1 MTDFNCVSFTGIV
14 AHHSGP
20 GFRRHVNT
28 ACSLAFAL
36 MNSPECAH
44 ASSASATRAACG
56 RLVNAAVAAVGPDLD
71 PGGKDFAR
79 FAALV
84 SAIQTGGESGAG
96 SYSDT
101 QDGDAGCQ
109 LEAALFL
116 QQLALFAPQTA
127 PPDRL
132 VRRLRPYL
140 SAKTPGLRRVAAAT
154 LRHVCERD
162 AGAVLRCSTDAVG
175 SDAGGYGTS
184 HGGYGTSHGGGLEAD
199 LLALLDGYGEV
210 DAKTASDATRA
221 LWLLTRANALDDP
234 AKAAKRLAAVAL
246 HAPGQ
251 DWGGN
256 EVDVTAVEDAGAG
269 DRDEGEGDENADR
282 KNIFRELSGR
292 SAPKLSTRVVAAA
305 MMSAI
310 PKLVSDHPAHFDL
323 ALARSSPGNK
333 WLVSVAHAIVD
344 LGYKLATCSV
354 ESLRPRGLAM
364 LTNLVCVLGESKD
377 PDVLGS
383 SLLEQFQAQVLS
395 ALRAAV
401 PDPATNSFQDSPDDP
416 LTPPNPIAD
425 PACIVEGM
433 ALAGEALTNNRV
445 TGGDVGAVR
454 RIVDFIARPAVAW
467 LEDANGGDRS
477 GMSKQT
483 ESMRSRL
490 FSALRDESECAE
502 GITCRV
508 RIATLRAC
516 AVAAV
521 HAPEALFA
529 KFPEGV
535 SVELGSQ
542 WAALTTRSSSLVGA
556 DLVTRSAV
564 ARDLARA
571 AGPTLEAL
579 ASTSL
584 SSKGTDGSSE
594 TRRAVIDACA
604 ESLNAAVDGSMALNT
619 HTSADDDDAAV
630 MEELFEPHNPPPG
643 AGGGTGG
650 DEVVARGGDVVSATR
665 ALRLALDSHSTSM
678 DSSAVNATSL
688 VAAVVAKTKSIRGD
702 DAFIRESVR
711 LLASSLNI
719 AIARGGSGPPIS
731 TVSTVS
737 NEWTVAVAALGA
749 ALASAAPSPASG
761 SAFVSL
767 ERLFVATSAHVR
779 EDLLCSPFLALAT
792 RAAVNDG
799 VQEAIPLL
807 SAAMRRCP
815 ADLGKLAAKQILTK
829 AASTA
834 TSGSLTASLASAAV
848 VAAAAYG
855 VDVSPDASDV
865 VDAIVGDARAD
876 ASVAAAALATCRL
889 NVLTVAVDD
898 VNGAERAR
906 AFLRR
911 HGAACA
917 SGTRARCSLAAAAA
931 ATDDVTR
938 GAHAVAA
945 AEGLKLWTAAVHLGR
960 GDLEAEAELV
970 SVFLPLVMD
979 AGGGCVGV
987 GYPPV
992 PALRAAAA
1000 KLVQMVAGVAPD
1012 GFRAAVSVLGDE
1024 SKRRLQS
1031 ALATGPGLASAPG
1044 GLAPPGTPPAISLG
1058 SRG

>member
-1 MTDFNCVSFTGIV
+1 M
-14 AHHSGP
+14 
-20 GFRRHVNT
+20 
-28 ACSLAFAL
+28 
-36 MNSPECAH
+36 
-44 ASSASATRAACG
+44 
-56 RLVNAAVAAVGPDLD
+56 
-71 PGGKDFAR
+71 
-79 FAALV
+79 
-84 SAIQTGGESGAG
+84 
-96 SYSDT
+96 
-101 QDGDAGCQ
+101 
-109 LEAALFL
+109 
-116 QQLALFAPQTA
+116 
-127 PPDRL
+127 
-132 VRRLRPYL
+132 
-140 SAKTPGLRRVAAAT
+140 
-154 LRHVCERD
+154 
-162 AGAVLRCSTDAVG
+162 
-175 SDAGGYGTS
+175 
-184 HGGYGTSHGGGLEAD
+184 
-199 LLALLDGYGEV
+199 LALLDGYGEV

-256 EVDVTAVEDAGAG
+256 DVDVTAAEDAGAG
-269 DRDEGEGDENADR
+269 ERDEGEGDENADR
-282 KNIFRELSGR
+282 KQKFRELSGR

-310 PKLVSDHPAHFDL
+310 PKLVSDHPAHLDL

-377 PDVLGS
+377 PDVPGS

-401 PDPATNSFQDSPDDP
+401 PDHTTNSFQDSPDDP
-416 LTPPNPIAD
+416 STPPNPIAD

-445 TGGDVGAVR
+445 TGGDAGAVR

-467 LEDANGGDRS
+467 LEDANGS
-477 GMSKQT
+477 GMSKQS
-483 ESMRSRL
+483 ESTRSRL

-521 HAPEALFA
+521 HAPDALFA

-542 WAALTTRSSSLVGA
+542 WAALTTRSPTLVGA

-604 ESLNAAVDGSMALNT
+604 ESLNAAVDGSMALKT
-619 HTSADDDDAAV
+619 HTNADDDDAAV
-630 MEELFEPHNPPPG
+630 MEELFEPLNPPPG
-643 AGGGTGG
+643 AGDGSGG

-665 ALRLALDSHSTSM
+665 ALRLALEDDSTSM

-737 NEWTVAVAALGA
+737 NEWTVATAALGA
-749 ALASAAPSPASG
+749 ALASGAPSPANG

-767 ERLFVATSAHVR
+767 ERLFVATSAPVR
-779 EDLLCSPFLALAT
+779 EDLLCAPFLALAT

-855 VDVSPDASDV
+855 VDVSPDAFDV

-889 NVLTVAVDD
+889 NVLTVAADD

-987 GYPPV
+987 GYAPV

-1031 ALATGPGLASAPG
+1031 ALATGSGLASAPG

>member
-1 MTDFNCVSFTGIV
+1 M
-14 AHHSGP
+14 AHESGP

-184 HGGYGTSHGGGLEAD
+184 HGGGLEAD

-210 DAKTASDATRA
+210 DRKTASDATRA

-256 EVDVTAVEDAGAG
+256 EVDVTAAEDAGAG

-282 KNIFRELSGR
+282 RENIFRELSGR

-310 PKLVSDHPAHFDL
+310 PKLVSNHPAHLDL

-377 PDVLGS
+377 PDVPGS

-401 PDPATNSFQDSPDDP
+401 PDPTTNSFEVDDNDP
-416 LTPPNPIAD
+416 STPPNPIAD

-445 TGGDVGAVR
+445 TGGDAGAVR
-454 RIVDFIARPAVAW
+454 RIVEFIARPAVAW
-467 LEDANGGDRS
+467 LEDANGGDGS

-483 ESMRSRL
+483 ESTRSRL

-508 RIATLRAC
+508 RIVTLRAC

-556 DLVTRSAV
+556 DLVHRAAV

-584 SSKGTDGSSE
+584 SSKGTDGSEE

-604 ESLNAAVDGSMALNT
+604 ESLNAAVDGSMALNA
-619 HTSADDDDAAV
+619 HTNADDDDAAF
-630 MEELFEPHNPPPG
+630 MEELFEPLNPPPG

-665 ALRLALDSHSTSM
+665 ALRLALDSHDSTSM
-678 DSSAVNATSL
+678 DSSAVNAVSL
-688 VAAVVAKTKSIRGD
+688 VAAVVAKTKSFRGD

-719 AIARGGSGPPIS
+719 AIARGGSGSSIS

-749 ALASAAPSPASG
+749 ALASAAPSPANG

-779 EDLLCSPFLALAT
+779 EDLLCAPFLALAT

-815 ADLGKLAAKQILTK
+815 ADLGGLAAKQILTTAMK
-829 AASTA
+829 ATTFTA
-834 TSGSLTASLASAAV
+834 TSGSLTASLASAAMI
-848 VAAAAYG
+848 AAAAYG
-855 VDVSPDASDV
+855 VDVPPDASDV

-889 NVLTVAVDD
+889 NVLTVAADD
-898 VNGAERAR
+898 VEGCERAR

-970 SVFLPLVMD
+970 SVFLPLIMD

-1031 ALATGPGLASAPG
+1031 ALATGVNTGVGTSAPG
-1044 GLAPPGTPPAISLG
+1044 QLAPPGTPPAISLG

>member
-1 MTDFNCVSFTGIV
+1 
-14 AHHSGP
+14 
-20 GFRRHVNT
+20 
-28 ACSLAFAL
+28 

-162 AGAVLRCSTDAVG
+162 AGAVLRCSADTVG

-256 EVDVTAVEDAGAG
+256 DVDVTAAEDAGAG
-269 DRDEGEGDENADR
+269 ERDEGEGDENADR
-282 KNIFRELSGR
+282 KQKFRELSGR

-310 PKLVSDHPAHFDL
+310 PKLVSNHPAHFDL
-323 ALARSSPGNK
+323 ALARSSLGNK

-377 PDVLGS
+377 PDVPGS

-401 PDPATNSFQDSPDDP
+401 PDHTTNSFQDSPDDP
-416 LTPPNPIAD
+416 STPPNPIAD

-445 TGGDVGAVR
+445 TGGDAGAVR

-467 LEDANGGDRS
+467 LEDANGS
-477 GMSKQT
+477 GMSKQS
-483 ESMRSRL
+483 ESTRSRL

-535 SVELGSQ
+535 SVSLGSK
-542 WAALTTRSSSLVGA
+542 WLLLTTRSPSLVGA

-604 ESLNAAVDGSMALNT
+604 DCLNAAVDGSMALNA
-619 HTSADDDDAAV
+619 HTNADDDDAAV
-630 MEELFEPHNPPPG
+630 MEELFEPLNPPPG
-643 AGGGTGG
+643 AGDGSGG

-665 ALRLALDSHSTSM
+665 ALRLALEDDSTSM

-737 NEWTVAVAALGA
+737 NEWTVATAALGA
-749 ALASAAPSPASG
+749 ALASGAPSPANG

-767 ERLFVATSAHVR
+767 ERLFVATSAPVR
-779 EDLLCSPFLALAT
+779 EDLLCAPFLALAT

-889 NVLTVAVDD
+889 NVLTVAADD

-987 GYPPV
+987 GYAPV

-1012 GFRAAVSVLGDE
+1012 GFRAAVSALGDE

>member
-1 MTDFNCVSFTGIV
+1 M
-14 AHHSGP
+14 AHESGP

-162 AGAVLRCSTDAVG
+162 AGAVLRCSADAVG
-175 SDAGGYGTS
+175 SDV
-184 HGGYGTSHGGGLEAD
+184 GGYGTSHGGGLEAD
-199 LLALLDGYGEV
+199 LLALLDGYGDA

-256 EVDVTAVEDAGAG
+256 EVDVTAAEDAGSG
-269 DRDEGEGDENADR
+269 ERDEGEGDENAER
-282 KNIFRELSGR
+282 KQKFQELSGR

-310 PKLVSDHPAHFDL
+310 PKLVSNHPAHLDL

-333 WLVSVAHAIVD
+333 WLVGVAHAIVD

-377 PDVLGS
+377 PDVPGS

-401 PDPATNSFQDSPDDP
+401 PDPTTNSFQDSPDDP
-416 LTPPNPIAD
+416 STPPNPIAD

-467 LEDANGGDRS
+467 LGRKENGDGS

-483 ESMRSRL
+483 ESTRSRL

-535 SVELGSQ
+535 SVSLGSK
-542 WAALTTRSSSLVGA
+542 WLLLTTRSPSLVGA

-564 ARDLARA
+564 AKDLARA

-584 SSKGTDGSSE
+584 RKSSGTEDGGE
-594 TRRAVIDACA
+594 GMRRAVIDACA
-604 ESLNAAVDGSMALNT
+604 ECLNAAVDGSMALNT
-619 HTSADDDDAAV
+619 HTNADDDDAAV
-630 MEELFEPHNPPPG
+630 MEELFEPLNPPPG
-643 AGGGTGG
+643 AGGGSGG

-665 ALRLALDSHSTSM
+665 ALRLALDSHDSTSM
-678 DSSAVNATSL
+678 DSSAVNAVSL
-688 VAAVVAKTKSIRGD
+688 VAAVVAKTKSFRGD
-702 DAFIRESVR
+702 DGFIRESAR

-719 AIARGGSGPPIS
+719 AIARGGSGPSIS

-737 NEWTVAVAALGA
+737 NEWTVAAAALGA
-749 ALASAAPSPASG
+749 ALASGAPSPANG

-779 EDLLCSPFLALAT
+779 EDLLCAPFLALAT
-792 RAAVNDG
+792 RVAVNDG

-807 SAAMRRCP
+807 SAAMRQCP
-815 ADLGKLAAKQILTK
+815 ADLGGLAAKQILTTAMK
-829 AASTA
+829 ATSTA
-834 TSGSLTASLASAAV
+834 TSVSLTASLASATMI
-848 VAAAAYG
+848 AAASYG

-865 VDAIVGDARAD
+865 VDAIVGDARVD
-876 ASVAAAALATCRL
+876 ASVAAAALATVRL

-945 AEGLKLWTAAVHLGR
+945 AEVLKLWTAAVHLGK

>member
-1 MTDFNCVSFTGIV
+1 
-14 AHHSGP
+14 
-20 GFRRHVNT
+20 
-28 ACSLAFAL
+28 
-36 MNSPECAH
+36 
-44 ASSASATRAACG
+44 
-56 RLVNAAVAAVGPDLD
+56 
-71 PGGKDFAR
+71 
-79 FAALV
+79 
-84 SAIQTGGESGAG
+84 
-96 SYSDT
+96 
-101 QDGDAGCQ
+101 
-109 LEAALFL
+109 
-116 QQLALFAPQTA
+116 
-127 PPDRL
+127 
-132 VRRLRPYL
+132 
-140 SAKTPGLRRVAAAT
+140 
-154 LRHVCERD
+154 
-162 AGAVLRCSTDAVG
+162 
-175 SDAGGYGTS
+175 
-184 HGGYGTSHGGGLEAD
+184 
-199 LLALLDGYGEV
+199 
-210 DAKTASDATRA
+210 
-221 LWLLTRANALDDP
+221 
-234 AKAAKRLAAVAL
+234 
-246 HAPGQ
+246 
-251 DWGGN
+251 
-256 EVDVTAVEDAGAG
+256 
-269 DRDEGEGDENADR
+269 
-282 KNIFRELSGR
+282 
-292 SAPKLSTRVVAAA
+292 
-305 MMSAI
+305 
-310 PKLVSDHPAHFDL
+310 
-323 ALARSSPGNK
+323 
-333 WLVSVAHAIVD
+333 
-344 LGYKLATCSV
+344 
-354 ESLRPRGLAM
+354 
-364 LTNLVCVLGESKD
+364 
-377 PDVLGS
+377 
-383 SLLEQFQAQVLS
+383 
-395 ALRAAV
+395 
-401 PDPATNSFQDSPDDP
+401 
-416 LTPPNPIAD
+416 
-425 PACIVEGM
+425 
-433 ALAGEALTNNRV
+433 
-445 TGGDVGAVR
+445 
-454 RIVDFIARPAVAW
+454 
-467 LEDANGGDRS
+467 
-477 GMSKQT
+477 
-483 ESMRSRL
+483 
-490 FSALRDESECAE
+490 
-502 GITCRV
+502 
-508 RIATLRAC
+508 
-516 AVAAV
+516 
-521 HAPEALFA
+521 
-529 KFPEGV
+529 
-535 SVELGSQ
+535 
-542 WAALTTRSSSLVGA
+542 
-556 DLVTRSAV
+556 
-564 ARDLARA
+564 
-571 AGPTLEAL
+571 
-579 ASTSL
+579 
-584 SSKGTDGSSE
+584 
-594 TRRAVIDACA
+594 VIDACA
-604 ESLNAAVDGSMALNT
+604 DCLNAAVDGSMALNA
-619 HTSADDDDAAV
+619 HTNADDDDAAV
-630 MEELFEPHNPPPG
+630 MEELFEPLNPPPG
-643 AGGGTGG
+643 AGDGSGG

-665 ALRLALDSHSTSM
+665 ALRLALEDDSTSM

-737 NEWTVAVAALGA
+737 TVSNEWTVATAALGA
-749 ALASAAPSPASG
+749 ALASGAPSPANG

-767 ERLFVATSAHVR
+767 ERLFVATSAPVR
-779 EDLLCSPFLALAT
+779 EDLLCAPFLALAT

-889 NVLTVAVDD
+889 NVLTVAADD

-987 GYPPV
+987 GYAPV

-1012 GFRAAVSVLGDE
+1012 GFRAAVSALGDE

>member
-1 MTDFNCVSFTGIV
+1 M

-162 AGAVLRCSTDAVG
+162 AGAVLRCSADTVG
-175 SDAGGYGTS
+175 SDA
-184 HGGYGTSHGGGLEAD
+184 GGYGTSHGGGLEAD

-210 DAKTASDATRA
+210 DRKTASDATRA

-269 DRDEGEGDENADR
+269 ERDEGEGDENADR
-282 KNIFRELSGR
+282 KQKFRELSGR

-310 PKLVSDHPAHFDL
+310 PKLVSNHPAHLDL
-323 ALARSSPGNK
+323 ALARSSLGNK

-377 PDVLGS
+377 PDVPGS

-401 PDPATNSFQDSPDDP
+401 PDPTTNSFEVDDNDP
-416 LTPPNPIAD
+416 STPPNPIAD

-467 LEDANGGDRS
+467 LEGSNGS

-483 ESMRSRL
+483 STSRL

-535 SVELGSQ
+535 SVSLGSQ
-542 WAALTTRSSSLVGA
+542 WAALTTRSPSLVGA
-556 DLVTRSAV
+556 DLVTRLAV
-564 ARDLARA
+564 ARDLVRA

-604 ESLNAAVDGSMALNT
+604 ESLNAAVDGSMALKT
-619 HTSADDDDAAV
+619 HTNADDDDAAV
-630 MEELFEPHNPPPG
+630 MEELFEPLNPPPG
-643 AGGGTGG
+643 AGGGSGG

-665 ALRLALDSHSTSM
+665 ALRLALDSHDSTSM
-678 DSSAVNATSL
+678 DSSAVNAVSL
-688 VAAVVAKTKSIRGD
+688 VAAVVAKTKSFRGD

-719 AIARGGSGPPIS
+719 AIARGGSGPPVS

-749 ALASAAPSPASG
+749 ALASGAPSPANG

-779 EDLLCSPFLALAT
+779 EDLLCAPFLALAT

-815 ADLGKLAAKQILTK
+815 ADLGGLAAKQILTTALK
-829 AASTA
+829 ATTFTA
-834 TSGSLTASLASAAV
+834 TSGSLTASLASAAM
-848 VAAAAYG
+848 VAAASYG

-876 ASVAAAALATCRL
+876 ASVAAAALATVRL

-945 AEGLKLWTAAVHLGR
+945 AEGLKLWTAAVHLGK

-1031 ALATGPGLASAPG
+1031 ALATGSGLASAPG

>member
-1 MTDFNCVSFTGIV
+1 V

-162 AGAVLRCSTDAVG
+162 AGAVLRCSADTVV
-175 SDAGGYGTS
+175 SDA
-184 HGGYGTSHGGGLEAD
+184 GGYGTSHGGGLEAD

-256 EVDVTAVEDAGAG
+256 EVDVTAAEDAGAG
-269 DRDEGEGDENADR
+269 ERDEGEGDENAER
-282 KNIFRELSGR
+282 KQKFRELSGR

-310 PKLVSDHPAHFDL
+310 PKLVSDHPAHLDL

-377 PDVLGS
+377 PDVPGS

-401 PDPATNSFQDSPDDP
+401 PDPTTNSFQDSPGDP
-416 LTPPNPIAD
+416 STPPNPIAD

-433 ALAGEALTNNRV
+433 ALAGEALTNSRV

-467 LEDANGGDRS
+467 LEDANGDS
-477 GMSKQT
+477 GMSKQS
-483 ESMRSRL
+483 ESTRSRL

-529 KFPEGV
+529 KFPDGV
-535 SVELGSQ
+535 SVSLGSQ

-584 SSKGTDGSSE
+584 RKSSGTDGGGGE
-594 TRRAVIDACA
+594 GTRRAVIDACA
-604 ESLNAAVDGSMALNT
+604 DCLNAAVDGSMILNT
-619 HTSADDDDAAV
+619 HTDADDDDAAV
-630 MEELFEPHNPPPG
+630 MEELFEPLNPPPG
-643 AGGGTGG
+643 GSRGGSGG

-665 ALRLALDSHSTSM
+665 ALRLALDSHDSTSM
-678 DSSAVNATSL
+678 DSSAVIATSL
-688 VAAVVAKTKSIRGD
+688 VAALVAKTKSFRGD
-702 DAFIRESVR
+702 DGFIRESVR

-737 NEWTVAVAALGA
+737 NEWTVATAALGA
-749 ALASAAPSPASG
+749 ALASGAPSPANG

-767 ERLFVATSAHVR
+767 ERLFVATSAPVR
-779 EDLLCSPFLALAT
+779 EDLLCAPFLALAT

-815 ADLGKLAAKQILTK
+815 ADLGKLAAKQILTTAMK
-829 AASTA
+829 ATTSTA

-855 VDVSPDASDV
+855 VDVTPDAFDV

-889 NVLTVAVDD
+889 NVLTVAADD

-945 AEGLKLWTAAVHLGR
+945 AEGLKLWTAAVHLGK

-1012 GFRAAVSVLGDE
+1012 GFRAAVSALGDE

-1031 ALATGPGLASAPG
+1031 ALATGSGGSGVGASAPG

>member
-1 MTDFNCVSFTGIV
+1 M
-14 AHHSGP
+14 AHESGP

-256 EVDVTAVEDAGAG
+256 DVDVTAAEDAGAG
-269 DRDEGEGDENADR
+269 ERDEGEGDENADR
-282 KNIFRELSGR
+282 KQKFRELSGR

-310 PKLVSDHPAHFDL
+310 PKLVSNHPAHFDL
-323 ALARSSPGNK
+323 ALARSSLGNK

-377 PDVLGS
+377 PDVPGS

-401 PDPATNSFQDSPDDP
+401 PDPTTNSFQDSPGDP
-416 LTPPNPIAD
+416 STPPNPIAD

-445 TGGDVGAVR
+445 TGGDAGAVR

-467 LEDANGGDRS
+467 LEDANGS
-477 GMSKQT
+477 GMSKQS
-483 ESMRSRL
+483 ESTRSRL

-521 HAPEALFA
+521 HAPDALFA
-529 KFPEGV
+529 KFPEGA

-542 WAALTTRSSSLVGA
+542 WAALTTRSPTLVGA

-604 ESLNAAVDGSMALNT
+604 DCLNAAVDGSMALNA
-619 HTSADDDDAAV
+619 HTNADDDDAAV
-630 MEELFEPHNPPPG
+630 MEELFEPLNPPPG
-643 AGGGTGG
+643 AGDGSGG

-665 ALRLALDSHSTSM
+665 ALRLALEDDSTSM

-737 NEWTVAVAALGA
+737 NEWTVATAALGA
-749 ALASAAPSPASG
+749 ALASGAPSPANG

-779 EDLLCSPFLALAT
+779 EDLLCAPFLALAT

-889 NVLTVAVDD
+889 NVLTVAADD

-987 GYPPV
+987 GYAPV

-1012 GFRAAVSVLGDE
+1012 GFRAAVSALGDE

>member
-1 MTDFNCVSFTGIV
+1 M
-14 AHHSGP
+14 AHESGP

-162 AGAVLRCSTDAVG
+162 AGAVLRCSADTVG

-256 EVDVTAVEDAGAG
+256 DVDVTAAEDAGAG
-269 DRDEGEGDENADR
+269 ERDEGEGDENADR
-282 KNIFRELSGR
+282 KQKFRELSGR

-310 PKLVSDHPAHFDL
+310 PKLVSNHPAHFDL
-323 ALARSSPGNK
+323 ALARSSLGNK

-377 PDVLGS
+377 PDVPGS

-401 PDPATNSFQDSPDDP
+401 PDHTTNSFQDSPDDP
-416 LTPPNPIAD
+416 STPPNPIAD

-445 TGGDVGAVR
+445 TGGDAGAVR

-467 LEDANGGDRS
+467 LEDANGS
-477 GMSKQT
+477 GMSKQS
-483 ESMRSRL
+483 ESTRSRL

-521 HAPEALFA
+521 HAPDALFA
-529 KFPEGV
+529 KFPEGA

-542 WAALTTRSSSLVGA
+542 WAALTTRSPTLVGA

-604 ESLNAAVDGSMALNT
+604 ESLNAAVDGSMALKT
-619 HTSADDDDAAV
+619 HTNADDDDAAV
-630 MEELFEPHNPPPG
+630 MEELFEPLNPPPG
-643 AGGGTGG
+643 AGDGSGG

-665 ALRLALDSHSTSM
+665 ALRLALEDDSTSM

-737 NEWTVAVAALGA
+737 NEWTVATAALGA
-749 ALASAAPSPASG
+749 ALASGAPSPANG

-767 ERLFVATSAHVR
+767 ERLFVATSAPVR
-779 EDLLCSPFLALAT
+779 EDLLCAPFLALAT

-889 NVLTVAVDD
+889 NVLTVAADD

-987 GYPPV
+987 GYAPV

-1012 GFRAAVSVLGDE
+1012 GFRAAVSALGDE

>member
-1 MTDFNCVSFTGIV
+1 M
-14 AHHSGP
+14 AHESGP

-162 AGAVLRCSTDAVG
+162 AGAVLRCSADTVG

-256 EVDVTAVEDAGAG
+256 DVDVTAAEDAGAG
-269 DRDEGEGDENADR
+269 ERDEGEGDENADR
-282 KNIFRELSGR
+282 KQKFRELSGR
-292 SAPKLSTRVVAAA
+292 SAPKLSTRVAAAA

-310 PKLVSDHPAHFDL
+310 PKLVSDHPAHLDL

-333 WLVSVAHAIVD
+333 WLVGVAHAIVD

-377 PDVLGS
+377 PDVPGS

-401 PDPATNSFQDSPDDP
+401 PDHTTNSFQDSPDDP
-416 LTPPNPIAD
+416 STPPNPIAD

-445 TGGDVGAVR
+445 TGGDAGAVR

-467 LEDANGGDRS
+467 LEDANGS
-477 GMSKQT
+477 GMSKQS
-483 ESMRSRL
+483 ESTRSRL

-521 HAPEALFA
+521 HAPDALFA

-542 WAALTTRSSSLVGA
+542 WAALTTRSPTLVGA

-604 ESLNAAVDGSMALNT
+604 DCLNAAVDGSMALNA
-619 HTSADDDDAAV
+619 HTNADDDDAAV
-630 MEELFEPHNPPPG
+630 MEELFEPLNPPPG
-643 AGGGTGG
+643 AGDGSGG

-665 ALRLALDSHSTSM
+665 ALRLALEDDSTSM

-737 NEWTVAVAALGA
+737 NEWTVATAALGA
-749 ALASAAPSPASG
+749 ALASGAPSPANG

-767 ERLFVATSAHVR
+767 ERLFVATSAPVR
-779 EDLLCSPFLALAT
+779 EDLLCAPFLALAT

-889 NVLTVAVDD
+889 NVLTVAADD

-987 GYPPV
+987 GYAPV

-1012 GFRAAVSVLGDE
+1012 GFRAAVSALGDE

>member
-1 MTDFNCVSFTGIV
+1 M
-14 AHHSGP
+14 AHESGP

-162 AGAVLRCSTDAVG
+162 AGAVLRCSADTVG

-256 EVDVTAVEDAGAG
+256 DVDVTAAEDAGAG
-269 DRDEGEGDENADR
+269 ERDEGEGDENADR
-282 KNIFRELSGR
+282 KQKFRELSGR

-310 PKLVSDHPAHFDL
+310 PKLVSNHPAHFDL
-323 ALARSSPGNK
+323 ALARSSLGNK

-377 PDVLGS
+377 PDVPGS

-401 PDPATNSFQDSPDDP
+401 PDHTTNSFQDSPDDP
-416 LTPPNPIAD
+416 STPPNPIAD

-445 TGGDVGAVR
+445 TGGDAGAVR

-467 LEDANGGDRS
+467 LEDANGS
-477 GMSKQT
+477 GMSKQS
-483 ESMRSRL
+483 ESTRSRL

-521 HAPEALFA
+521 HAPDALFA
-529 KFPEGV
+529 KFPEGA

-542 WAALTTRSSSLVGA
+542 WAALTTRSPTLVGA

-604 ESLNAAVDGSMALNT
+604 DCLNAAVDGSMALNA
-619 HTSADDDDAAV
+619 HTNADDDDAAV
-630 MEELFEPHNPPPG
+630 MEELFEPLNPPPG
-643 AGGGTGG
+643 AGDGSGG

-665 ALRLALDSHSTSM
+665 ALRLALEDDSTSM

-737 NEWTVAVAALGA
+737 NEWTVATAALGA
-749 ALASAAPSPASG
+749 ALASGAPSPANG

-767 ERLFVATSAHVR
+767 ERLFVATSAPVR
-779 EDLLCSPFLALAT
+779 EDLLCAPFLALAT

-889 NVLTVAVDD
+889 NVLTVAADD

-987 GYPPV
+987 GYAPV

-1012 GFRAAVSVLGDE
+1012 GFRAAVSALGDE

>member
-1 MTDFNCVSFTGIV
+1 
-14 AHHSGP
+14 
-20 GFRRHVNT
+20 
-28 ACSLAFAL
+28 
-36 MNSPECAH
+36 
-44 ASSASATRAACG
+44 
-56 RLVNAAVAAVGPDLD
+56 
-71 PGGKDFAR
+71 
-79 FAALV
+79 
-84 SAIQTGGESGAG
+84 
-96 SYSDT
+96 
-101 QDGDAGCQ
+101 
-109 LEAALFL
+109 
-116 QQLALFAPQTA
+116 
-127 PPDRL
+127 
-132 VRRLRPYL
+132 
-140 SAKTPGLRRVAAAT
+140 
-154 LRHVCERD
+154 
-162 AGAVLRCSTDAVG
+162 
-175 SDAGGYGTS
+175 
-184 HGGYGTSHGGGLEAD
+184 
-199 LLALLDGYGEV
+199 
-210 DAKTASDATRA
+210 
-221 LWLLTRANALDDP
+221 
-234 AKAAKRLAAVAL
+234 
-246 HAPGQ
+246 
-251 DWGGN
+251 
-256 EVDVTAVEDAGAG
+256 
-269 DRDEGEGDENADR
+269 
-282 KNIFRELSGR
+282 
-292 SAPKLSTRVVAAA
+292 
-305 MMSAI
+305 
-310 PKLVSDHPAHFDL
+310 
-323 ALARSSPGNK
+323 
-333 WLVSVAHAIVD
+333 
-344 LGYKLATCSV
+344 
-354 ESLRPRGLAM
+354 
-364 LTNLVCVLGESKD
+364 
-377 PDVLGS
+377 
-383 SLLEQFQAQVLS
+383 
-395 ALRAAV
+395 
-401 PDPATNSFQDSPDDP
+401 
-416 LTPPNPIAD
+416 
-425 PACIVEGM
+425 
-433 ALAGEALTNNRV
+433 
-445 TGGDVGAVR
+445 
-454 RIVDFIARPAVAW
+454 
-467 LEDANGGDRS
+467 
-477 GMSKQT
+477 
-483 ESMRSRL
+483 
-490 FSALRDESECAE
+490 
-502 GITCRV
+502 
-508 RIATLRAC
+508 
-516 AVAAV
+516 
-521 HAPEALFA
+521 
-529 KFPEGV
+529 
-535 SVELGSQ
+535 
-542 WAALTTRSSSLVGA
+542 
-556 DLVTRSAV
+556 
-564 ARDLARA
+564 
-571 AGPTLEAL
+571 
-579 ASTSL
+579 
-584 SSKGTDGSSE
+584 
-594 TRRAVIDACA
+594 VIDACA
-604 ESLNAAVDGSMALNT
+604 ESLNAAVDGSMILNT
-619 HTSADDDDAAV
+619 HTNADDDDAAV
-630 MEELFEPHNPPPG
+630 MEELFEPLNPPPG
-643 AGGGTGG
+643 RSRGGVGG

-665 ALRLALDSHSTSM
+665 ALRLALDAHDSTSM
-678 DSSAVNATSL
+678 DSSAVNAVSL
-688 VAAVVAKTKSIRGD
+688 VAAVVAKTKSFRGD

-719 AIARGGSGPPIS
+719 AIARGGSGPHVS

-749 ALASAAPSPASG
+749 ALASGAPSPANG

-779 EDLLCSPFLALAT
+779 EDLLCAPFLALAT

-889 NVLTVAVDD
+889 NVLTVAADD

-987 GYPPV
+987 GYAPV

-1012 GFRAAVSVLGDE
+1012 GFRAAVSALGDE

>member
-1 MTDFNCVSFTGIV
+1 M
-14 AHHSGP
+14 AHESGP

-162 AGAVLRCSTDAVG
+162 AGAVLRCSADTVG

-256 EVDVTAVEDAGAG
+256 DVDVTAAEDAGAG
-269 DRDEGEGDENADR
+269 ERDEGEGDENADR

-323 ALARSSPGNK
+323 ALARSSLGNK

-377 PDVLGS
+377 PDVPGS

-401 PDPATNSFQDSPDDP
+401 PDHTTNSFQDSPDDP
-416 LTPPNPIAD
+416 STPPNPIAD

-445 TGGDVGAVR
+445 TGGDAGAVR

-467 LEDANGGDRS
+467 LEDANGS
-477 GMSKQT
+477 GMSKQS
-483 ESMRSRL
+483 ESTRSRL

-521 HAPEALFA
+521 HAPDALFA
-529 KFPEGV
+529 KFPEGA

-542 WAALTTRSSSLVGA
+542 WAALTTRSPTLVGA

-604 ESLNAAVDGSMALNT
+604 ESLNAAVDGSMALKT
-619 HTSADDDDAAV
+619 HTNADDDDAAV
-630 MEELFEPHNPPPG
+630 MEELFEPLNPPPG
-643 AGGGTGG
+643 AGGGSGG

-665 ALRLALDSHSTSM
+665 ALRLALDSHDSTSM
-678 DSSAVNATSL
+678 DSSAVNAVSL
-688 VAAVVAKTKSIRGD
+688 VAAVVAKTKSFRGD
-702 DAFIRESVR
+702 DGFIRESVR

-749 ALASAAPSPASG
+749 ALASGAPSPANG

-779 EDLLCSPFLALAT
+779 EDLLCAPFLALAT

-848 VAAAAYG
+848 VAAAACG
-855 VDVSPDASDV
+855 VDVSPDAFDV

-889 NVLTVAVDD
+889 NVLTVAADD

-987 GYPPV
+987 GYAPV

-1012 GFRAAVSVLGDE
+1012 GFRAAVSALGDE

>member
-1 MTDFNCVSFTGIV
+1 
-14 AHHSGP
+14 
-20 GFRRHVNT
+20 
-28 ACSLAFAL
+28 
-36 MNSPECAH
+36 
-44 ASSASATRAACG
+44 
-56 RLVNAAVAAVGPDLD
+56 
-71 PGGKDFAR
+71 
-79 FAALV
+79 
-84 SAIQTGGESGAG
+84 
-96 SYSDT
+96 
-101 QDGDAGCQ
+101 
-109 LEAALFL
+109 
-116 QQLALFAPQTA
+116 
-127 PPDRL
+127 
-132 VRRLRPYL
+132 
-140 SAKTPGLRRVAAAT
+140 
-154 LRHVCERD
+154 
-162 AGAVLRCSTDAVG
+162 
-175 SDAGGYGTS
+175 
-184 HGGYGTSHGGGLEAD
+184 
-199 LLALLDGYGEV
+199 
-210 DAKTASDATRA
+210 
-221 LWLLTRANALDDP
+221 
-234 AKAAKRLAAVAL
+234 
-246 HAPGQ
+246 
-251 DWGGN
+251 
-256 EVDVTAVEDAGAG
+256 
-269 DRDEGEGDENADR
+269 
-282 KNIFRELSGR
+282 
-292 SAPKLSTRVVAAA
+292 
-305 MMSAI
+305 
-310 PKLVSDHPAHFDL
+310 
-323 ALARSSPGNK
+323 
-333 WLVSVAHAIVD
+333 
-344 LGYKLATCSV
+344 
-354 ESLRPRGLAM
+354 
-364 LTNLVCVLGESKD
+364 
-377 PDVLGS
+377 
-383 SLLEQFQAQVLS
+383 
-395 ALRAAV
+395 
-401 PDPATNSFQDSPDDP
+401 
-416 LTPPNPIAD
+416 
-425 PACIVEGM
+425 
-433 ALAGEALTNNRV
+433 
-445 TGGDVGAVR
+445 
-454 RIVDFIARPAVAW
+454 
-467 LEDANGGDRS
+467 
-477 GMSKQT
+477 
-483 ESMRSRL
+483 
-490 FSALRDESECAE
+490 
-502 GITCRV
+502 
-508 RIATLRAC
+508 
-516 AVAAV
+516 
-521 HAPEALFA
+521 
-529 KFPEGV
+529 
-535 SVELGSQ
+535 
-542 WAALTTRSSSLVGA
+542 
-556 DLVTRSAV
+556 
-564 ARDLARA
+564 
-571 AGPTLEAL
+571 
-579 ASTSL
+579 
-584 SSKGTDGSSE
+584 
-594 TRRAVIDACA
+594 
-604 ESLNAAVDGSMALNT
+604 
-619 HTSADDDDAAV
+619 
-630 MEELFEPHNPPPG
+630 MEELFEPLNPPPG
-643 AGGGTGG
+643 AGDGSGG

-665 ALRLALDSHSTSM
+665 ALRLALEDDSTSM

-737 NEWTVAVAALGA
+737 NEWTVATAALGA
-749 ALASAAPSPASG
+749 ALASGAPSPANG

-767 ERLFVATSAHVR
+767 ERLFVATSAPVR
-779 EDLLCSPFLALAT
+779 EDLLCAPFLALAT

-889 NVLTVAVDD
+889 NVLTVAADD

-987 GYPPV
+987 GYAPV

-1012 GFRAAVSVLGDE
+1012 GFRAAVSALGDE

>member
-1 MTDFNCVSFTGIV
+1 M
-14 AHHSGP
+14 AHESGP

-162 AGAVLRCSTDAVG
+162 AGAVLRCSADTVG
-175 SDAGGYGTS
+175 SDA
-184 HGGYGTSHGGGLEAD
+184 GGYGTSHGGGLEAD

-256 EVDVTAVEDAGAG
+256 DVDVTAAEDAGAG
-269 DRDEGEGDENADR
+269 ERDEGEGDENADR
-282 KNIFRELSGR
+282 KQKFRELSGR

-310 PKLVSDHPAHFDL
+310 PKLVSNHPAHFDL
-323 ALARSSPGNK
+323 ALARSSLGNK

-377 PDVLGS
+377 PDVPGS

-401 PDPATNSFQDSPDDP
+401 PDHTTNSFQDSPDDP
-416 LTPPNPIAD
+416 STPPNPIAD

-445 TGGDVGAVR
+445 TGGDAGAVR

-467 LEDANGGDRS
+467 LEDANGS
-477 GMSKQT
+477 GMSKQS
-483 ESMRSRL
+483 ESTRSRL

-521 HAPEALFA
+521 HAPDALFA
-529 KFPEGV
+529 KFPEGA

-542 WAALTTRSSSLVGA
+542 WAALTTRSPTLVGA

-604 ESLNAAVDGSMALNT
+604 DCLNAAVDGSMALNA
-619 HTSADDDDAAV
+619 HTNADDDDAAV
-630 MEELFEPHNPPPG
+630 MEELFEPLNPPPG
-643 AGGGTGG
+643 AGDGSGG

-665 ALRLALDSHSTSM
+665 ALRLALEDDSTSM

-737 NEWTVAVAALGA
+737 NEWTVATAALGA
-749 ALASAAPSPASG
+749 ALASGAPSPANG

-767 ERLFVATSAHVR
+767 ERLFVATSAPVR
-779 EDLLCSPFLALAT
+779 EDLLCAPFLALAT

-889 NVLTVAVDD
+889 NVLTVAADD

-987 GYPPV
+987 GYAPV

-1012 GFRAAVSVLGDE
+1012 GFRAAVSALGDE

>member
-1 MTDFNCVSFTGIV
+1 M
-14 AHHSGP
+14 AHESGP

-162 AGAVLRCSTDAVG
+162 AGAVLRCSADTVG

-256 EVDVTAVEDAGAG
+256 DVDVTAAEDAGSG
-269 DRDEGEGDENADR
+269 ERDEGEGDENADR

-310 PKLVSDHPAHFDL
+310 PKLVSDHPAHLDL

-377 PDVLGS
+377 PDVPGS

-401 PDPATNSFQDSPDDP
+401 PDHTTNSFQDSPDDP
-416 LTPPNPIAD
+416 STPPNPIAD

-445 TGGDVGAVR
+445 TGGDAGAVR

-467 LEDANGGDRS
+467 LEDANGS
-477 GMSKQT
+477 GMSKQS
-483 ESMRSRL
+483 ESTRSRL

-521 HAPEALFA
+521 HAPDALFA
-529 KFPEGV
+529 KFPEGA

-542 WAALTTRSSSLVGA
+542 WAALTTRSPTLVGA

-604 ESLNAAVDGSMALNT
+604 ESLNAAVDGSMALKT
-619 HTSADDDDAAV
+619 HTNADDDDAAV
-630 MEELFEPHNPPPG
+630 MEELFEPLNPPPG
-643 AGGGTGG
+643 AGDGSGG

-665 ALRLALDSHSTSM
+665 ALRLALEDDSTSM

-719 AIARGGSGPPIS
+719 AIARGGSGPPVS

-749 ALASAAPSPASG
+749 ALASGAPSPANG

-767 ERLFVATSAHVR
+767 ERLFVATSAPVR
-779 EDLLCSPFLALAT
+779 EDLLCAPFLALAT

-889 NVLTVAVDD
+889 NVLTVAADD

-931 ATDDVTR
+931 TTDDVTR

-987 GYPPV
+987 GYAPV

-1012 GFRAAVSVLGDE
+1012 GFRAAVSALGDE

>member
-1 MTDFNCVSFTGIV
+1 
-14 AHHSGP
+14 
-20 GFRRHVNT
+20 
-28 ACSLAFAL
+28 

-162 AGAVLRCSTDAVG
+162 AGAVLRCSADTVG

-256 EVDVTAVEDAGAG
+256 DVDVTAAEDAGAG
-269 DRDEGEGDENADR
+269 ERDEGEGDENADR
-282 KNIFRELSGR
+282 KQKFRELSGR

-310 PKLVSDHPAHFDL
+310 PKLVSNHPAHFDL
-323 ALARSSPGNK
+323 ALARSSLGNK

-377 PDVLGS
+377 PDVPGS

-401 PDPATNSFQDSPDDP
+401 PDHTTNSFQDSPDDP
-416 LTPPNPIAD
+416 STPPNPIAD

-445 TGGDVGAVR
+445 TGGDAGAVR

-467 LEDANGGDRS
+467 LEDANGS
-477 GMSKQT
+477 GMSKQS
-483 ESMRSRL
+483 ESTRSRL

-521 HAPEALFA
+521 HAPDALFA
-529 KFPEGV
+529 KFPEGA

-542 WAALTTRSSSLVGA
+542 WAALTTRSPTLVGA

-584 SSKGTDGSSE
+584 RKSSGTDGSSE

-604 ESLNAAVDGSMALNT
+604 ESLNAAVDGSMILNT
-619 HTSADDDDAAV
+619 HTNADDDDAAV
-630 MEELFEPHNPPPG
+630 MEELFEPLNPPPG
-643 AGGGTGG
+643 AGGGGGG

-665 ALRLALDSHSTSM
+665 ALRLALEDDSTSM

-737 NEWTVAVAALGA
+737 NEWTVATAALGA
-749 ALASAAPSPASG
+749 ALASGAPSPANG

-767 ERLFVATSAHVR
+767 ERLFVATSAPVR
-779 EDLLCSPFLALAT
+779 EDLLCAPFLALAT

-889 NVLTVAVDD
+889 NVLTVAADD

-987 GYPPV
+987 GYAPV

-1012 GFRAAVSVLGDE
+1012 GFRAAVSALGDE

-1044 GLAPPGTPPAISLG
+1044 GLVPPGTPPAISLG

>member
-1 MTDFNCVSFTGIV
+1 
-14 AHHSGP
+14 
-20 GFRRHVNT
+20 
-28 ACSLAFAL
+28 

-162 AGAVLRCSTDAVG
+162 AGAVLRCSADTVG

-256 EVDVTAVEDAGAG
+256 DVDVTAAEDAGAG
-269 DRDEGEGDENADR
+269 ERDEGEGDENADR
-282 KNIFRELSGR
+282 KQKFRELSGR

-310 PKLVSDHPAHFDL
+310 PKLVSNHPAHFDL
-323 ALARSSPGNK
+323 ALARSSLGNK

-377 PDVLGS
+377 PDVPGS

-401 PDPATNSFQDSPDDP
+401 PDHTTNSFQDSPDDP
-416 LTPPNPIAD
+416 STPPNPIAD

-445 TGGDVGAVR
+445 TGGDAGAVR

-467 LEDANGGDRS
+467 LEDANGS
-477 GMSKQT
+477 GMSKQS
-483 ESMRSRL
+483 ESTRSRL

-521 HAPEALFA
+521 HAPDALFA
-529 KFPEGV
+529 KFPEGA

-542 WAALTTRSSSLVGA
+542 WAALTTRSPTLVGA

-604 ESLNAAVDGSMALNT
+604 DCLNAAVDGSMALNA
-619 HTSADDDDAAV
+619 HTNADDDDAAV
-630 MEELFEPHNPPPG
+630 MEELFEPLNPPPG
-643 AGGGTGG
+643 AGDGSGG

-665 ALRLALDSHSTSM
+665 ALRLALEDDSTSM

-749 ALASAAPSPASG
+749 ALASGAPSPANG

-779 EDLLCSPFLALAT
+779 EDLLCAPFLALAT

-889 NVLTVAVDD
+889 NVLTVAADD

-987 GYPPV
+987 GYAPV

-1012 GFRAAVSVLGDE
+1012 GFRAAVSALGDE

>member
-1 MTDFNCVSFTGIV
+1 M
-14 AHHSGP
+14 AHESGP

-162 AGAVLRCSTDAVG
+162 AGAVLRCSADAVG
-175 SDAGGYGTS
+175 SDA
-184 HGGYGTSHGGGLEAD
+184 GGYGTSHGGGLEAD

-256 EVDVTAVEDAGAG
+256 DVDVTAAEDAGAG
-269 DRDEGEGDENADR
+269 ERDEGEGDENADR
-282 KNIFRELSGR
+282 KQKFRELSGR

-310 PKLVSDHPAHFDL
+310 PKLVSNHPAHFDL
-323 ALARSSPGNK
+323 ALARSSLGNK

-377 PDVLGS
+377 PDVPGS

-401 PDPATNSFQDSPDDP
+401 PDHTTNSFQDSPDDP
-416 LTPPNPIAD
+416 STPPNPIAD

-445 TGGDVGAVR
+445 TGGDAGAVR

-467 LEDANGGDRS
+467 LEDANGS
-477 GMSKQT
+477 GMSKQS
-483 ESMRSRL
+483 ESTRSRL

-521 HAPEALFA
+521 HAPDALFA
-529 KFPEGV
+529 KFPEGA

-542 WAALTTRSSSLVGA
+542 WAALTTRSPTLVGA

-604 ESLNAAVDGSMALNT
+604 DCLNAAVDGSMALNA
-619 HTSADDDDAAV
+619 HTNADDDDAAV
-630 MEELFEPHNPPPG
+630 MEELFEPLNPPPG
-643 AGGGTGG
+643 AGDGSGG

-665 ALRLALDSHSTSM
+665 ALRLALEDDSTSM

-737 NEWTVAVAALGA
+737 NEWTVATAALGA
-749 ALASAAPSPASG
+749 ALASGAPSPANG

-767 ERLFVATSAHVR
+767 ERLFVATSAPVR
-779 EDLLCSPFLALAT
+779 EDLLCAPFLALAT

-889 NVLTVAVDD
+889 NVLTVAADD

-987 GYPPV
+987 GYAPV

-1012 GFRAAVSVLGDE
+1012 GFRAAVSALGDE